1 MKYGKKFEQDMNDFD
16 FIYENN
22 NEYVAASIED
32 EPETET
38 DELDEFVDNEVAQ
51 LSAETEIHDAMI
63 DASTQFVKKLTKSK
77 KKSKQEIAAEL
88 VAAYICDR
96 TEKNW
101 QNLYNFFYYG
111 IVQQALKYVKNI
123 DDAKDMAAYTFI
135 NAYEKIDTY
144 DQSKGVFSTWLWT
157 LCKNNCLG
165 FLRNK
170 KKSNIINN
178 DISDIFD
185 STLYDGSPAVQH
197 MISVSDKDEDPVQ
210 KLYDISI
217 NELKNFP
224 TIEQEIITLKLV
236 DNLKLREIAERLNI
250 NESTVKNHYYK
261 SIENLERIIRI
272 NHKNEYDAYIDNNAA
287 RDEEQYL

>member
-1 MKYGKKFEQDMNDFD
+1 MKYGKKFEQNNEMNDFD

-22 NEYVAASIED
+22 AAYVAASIEESD
-32 EPETET
+32 EAE
-38 DELDEFVDNEVAQ
+38 ELDVEFADEETTEQ
-51 LSAETEIHDAMI
+51 EPTEIHDVML
-63 DASTQFVKKLTKSK
+63 DVSTQFVKKLTKSK

-178 DISDIFD
+178 DISDIYD
-185 STLYDGSPAVQH
+185 STIYNAPAVQH
-197 MISVSDKDEDPVQ
+197 MISISDKDEDPVQ